1 MTIAIY
7 FTEVSSNQKVGPIPV
22 TTSSRET
29 CDPACAFYDAG
40 CYADYGPMKGL
51 WRNMT
56 KAGANAFF
64 ANGKNTLKT
73 IDWQALCARIA
84 NLKDGSLWRHNQAGD
99 LPRDASGAI
108 DSAMVAQL
116 TKANNGKNG
125 FTYTHHNVLQNA
137 GNKKTIKNA
146 NDNGFTINLS
156 GNNPAHADAL
166 ADLNIAPVVT
176 VLPSSLG
183 RMTNKAGEYIESV
196 ADYKA
201 RIGDI
206 KTPKGRA
213 IAPCPATY
221 LETNCKACGLC
232 QKQSRKVIVGFPAH
246 GAAKSKINALFAS

>member
-7 FTEVSSNQKVGPIPV
+7 FTPVSSNQKVGPIPV
-22 TTSSRET
+22 TTTSRES
-29 CDPACAFYDAG
+29 CPVDCAFYGAG

-56 KAGANAFF
+56 KAGANALF

-73 IDWQALCARIA
+73 IDWKALCDKIA
-84 NLKDGSLWRHNQAGD
+84 SLADGVLWRHNQAGD
-99 LPRDASGAI
+99 LPQDGKGTIDAGLVSQL
-108 DSAMVAQL
+108 VA
-116 TKANNGKNG
+116 ANKGRNG
-125 FTYTHHNVLQNA
+125 FTYTHHNALQNA
-137 GNKKTIKNA
+137 ANRETIKDANA
-146 NDNGFTINLS
+146 NGFTINLS
-156 GNNPAHADAL
+156 GNSPSHADAL

-183 RMTNKAGEYIESV
+183 RMTNKAGEYIETV

-232 QKQSRKVIVGFPAH
+232 QKQGRKVIVGFPAH